1 MNLLTIG
8 INHQNASLDLR
19 EKVAFG
25 PETLSDALIDLQK
38 YLQTQNHQS
47 EVAILSTCNR
57 TEIYCAANDSLL
69 LPPEVESKTIDW
81 LSQQHSIDA
90 YEIKEFVQTSIASD
104 AVRHVFRVGCGL
116 DSMVLGET
124 QILGQMKQAVQ
135 TAKQAGSM
143 GTCLNQLFNKTF
155 SVAKE
160 VRTTTEI
167 SAHAVSMASAALRL
181 SSRVLGDVS
190 QQRVLFIGAGEMIQL
205 CAAHFLG
212 KKPRSITIANRT
224 IERGESLAKY
234 IRDQGHVCDSIAL
247 SEVPQQLSQFDI
259 VVSCTA
265 SSLPIIGLGMVN
277 TALKKRKHSPMVMID
292 LAVPRDIE
300 PEISKLRDVYL
311 YTVDDLG
318 EVVREGMGFRTNAIK
333 SAEDIIDIQVKSF
346 MQWLQHR
353 TAVPLIAS
361 LKQRSEDFQSI
372 ELEKAKRKIQR
383 GEDPFEVMTELA
395 RALSNKFLHGSLHT
409 LNHAE
414 EYSIDECQKIVS
426 KIFMSTG
433 RKG

>member
-234 IRDQGHVCDSIAL
+234 ISDQGHPCDSIAL

-277 TALKKRKHSPMVMID
+277 TALKKRKYSPMVMID

-318 EVVREGMGFRTNAIK
+318 DVVREGIGYRTNAIK
-333 SAEDIIDIQVKSF
+333 SAEDIIDTQVKNF
-346 MQWLQHR
+346 MHWLQHR
-353 TAVPLIAS
+353 SALPLIAS